1 MQIAVIGA
9 GLVGI
14 STALELSKD
23 GHEVSVFERG
33 ASIATEGSFA
43 PHGAIVPGLLQAH
56 PAWGL
61 RLFGPQPS
69 MNPAHWAGQL
79 TRWRA
84 DRSER
89 AAARRSVACDL
100 ARLGLQQLTTATDV
114 EQLELEGSRGAMM
127 MIRRPSDCAR
137 AQALADTLVATGE
150 RVELRSAD
158 GARLVEPALNGDT
171 ALAGALHWPH
181 AVSANC
187 RQLAQALKSASQRM
201 GARYFLQHVVRALNP
216 GARPGVLV
224 MPASGGSVP
233 GAVPQEFDVVVVC
246 AAADSAALLRPLGIR
261 LPWQAVHSCSVTA
274 PLRDSDDADRHLPRG
289 ILLDPDR
296 HVIVSRLGQRV
307 RVAGRARPG
316 PPRQTPSSSD
326 VAPLYAALDAWFPG
340 AARQARA
347 QAWAG
352 AQPAFADALPALGPS
367 GVPGIWLNLG
377 HGAHGAAWAG
387 ATARLLAERLAGRE
401 PSLDMTS
408 LDPQRLR

>member
-9 GLVGI
+9 GLVGV
-14 STALELSKD
+14 STALELSLD
-23 GHEVSVFERG
+23 GHEVAVFERG

-43 PHGAIVPGLLQAH
+43 PHGAIVPGLLQGP

-61 RLFGPQPS
+61 RLCGPLASTLPV
-69 MNPAHWAGQL
+69 HWPGQWR
-79 TRWRA
+79 RWRA
-84 DRSER
+84 DHSER
-89 AAARRSVACDL
+89 AASARMMAGDL
-100 ARLGLQQLTTATDV
+100 ARLGLRQLTATTEA
-114 EQLELEGSRGAMM
+114 EQLEIEGSRGALMM
-127 MIRRPSDCAR
+127 VRRQADWAR
-137 AQALADTLVATGE
+137 AQALAESLSTIGE
-150 RVELRSAD
+150 RVELLSAD
-158 GARLVEPALNGDT
+158 GARLIEPALNGEA
-171 ALAGALHWPH
+171 ALAGALHWPL
-181 AVSANC
+181 ALSTNC
-187 RQLAQALKSASQRM
+187 RQLAQSLKSASQRL
-201 GARYFLQHVVRALNP
+201 GARYFLLNAVQALRPGTRPAVFALPTGGDGLP
-216 GARPGVLV
+216 GA
-224 MPASGGSVP
+224 A
-233 GAVPQEFDVVVVC
+233 PQEFDAVVVC

-261 LPWQAVHSCSVTA
+261 LPWQAIHSCSVTA
-274 PLRDSDDADRHLPRG
+274 PLRDGDEADQQLPRG

-296 HVIVSRLGQRV
+296 HLVISRLGQRV

-316 PPRQTPSSSD
+316 PPRQVPSSSD
-326 VAPLYAALDAWFPG
+326 VAPLYAALDDWFPG

-387 ATARLLAERLAGRE
+387 ATARLLAERLAGKT